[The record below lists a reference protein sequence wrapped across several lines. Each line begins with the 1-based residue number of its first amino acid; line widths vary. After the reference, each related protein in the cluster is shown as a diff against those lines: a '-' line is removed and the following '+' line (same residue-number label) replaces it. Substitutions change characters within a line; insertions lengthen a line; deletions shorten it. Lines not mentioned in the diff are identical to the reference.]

1 MKFINRE
8 TELDFLNEKWHS
20 DESQL
25 IIIYGKRR
33 VGKTE
38 LSIQFAKDKPHIYFL
53 CERITMRSQLKKFT
67 EAVGEYFKDE
77 FLPQEG
83 FKDWETAFRYLSQKN
98 RKIAV
103 IIDEFPY
110 LVETDRAVPS
120 SFQKA
125 WDIHLKD
132 SKIYIMLLG
141 SSISMME
148 RTTLFYKAPLY
159 GRRTGQFLIKPF
171 KFKDTKK
178 VFPDKSF
185 EEILSI
191 YTTVGGTALYLN
203 KFHNRDY
210 LDVVK
215 EDILKKGQPLYE
227 EVEFLLREELK
238 EPRNYFV
245 ILEALS
251 LGKNKLS
258 EIINETGF
266 DKGTV
271 SRYIS
276 ILNDLQ
282 ITRKEIPVTEKVPE
296 KSRKGIYLI
305 DDNFFSFWFRFIFRN
320 RSLLEEHKTGEVISK
335 IKRALPELLA
345 KNYEKISG
353 EILLDA
359 IMNKKLPHKFE
370 SYGRWWDKN
379 EEIDLVAINRQTN
392 EILFGEVK
400 WSNKLIGINI
410 YEALKNKATQV
421 VWGRKDRKEYFALFS
436 KSGFSPEM
444 KKTAK
449 KENIY
454 LFHKNSLIIPY
465 LRVSEFL
472 TSKKVFT
479 L

>member
-1 MKFINRE
+1 MRFINRE
-8 TELDFLNEKWHS
+8 SELNFLNEKWQR
-20 DESQL
+20 DEAQL

-38 LSIQFAKDKPHIYFL
+38 LSIQFTKDKPHIYFL
-53 CERITMRSQLKKFT
+53 CERIAMHSQLRKFT
-67 EAVGEYFKDE
+67 EMVSEYFKDE
-77 FLPQEG
+77 FLPPDG
-83 FKDWETAFRYLSQKN
+83 FRDWETAFKYIANKN
-98 RKIAV
+98 KKIAV

-110 LVETDRAVPS
+110 LVETDRAIPS

-125 WDIHLKD
+125 WDMHLKN
-132 SKIYIMLLG
+132 SKVYLMLLG

-148 RTTLFYKAPLY
+148 QTTLFYKAPLY

-171 KFKDTKK
+171 KFREIKEM
-178 VFPDKSF
+178 FPHKSF
-185 EEILSI
+185 EEVLAVYSI
-191 YTTVGGTALYLN
+191 VGGTALYLN

-210 LDVVK
+210 LEVVK
-215 EDILKKGQPLYE
+215 EDMLRKGQPLYE

-238 EPRNYFV
+238 EQRNYFV

-251 LGKNKLS
+251 LGKHKVS

-282 ITRKEIPVTEKVPE
+282 ITKKEIPITETVPE

-320 RSLLEEHKTGEVISK
+320 RSLLEENRINEVVSK
-335 IKRALPELLA
+335 IKAAMPELLA

-353 EILLDA
+353 EIFLDS
-359 IMNKKLPHKFE
+359 IVNERLPFNFE
-370 SYGRWWDKN
+370 SHGRWWDRN
-379 EEIDLVAINRQTN
+379 EEIDLVAINNSTN

-400 WSNKLIGINI
+400 WSDKLVGINI
-410 YEALKNKATQV
+410 YEALKSKATKV
-421 VWGRKDRKEYFALFS
+421 IWGRKNRKEYFALFS
-436 KSGFSPEM
+436 KSGFTPDM
-444 KKTAK
+444 QKIAR
-449 KENIY
+449 KENVY
-454 LFHKNSLIIPY
+454 LFHKDKLVAP
-465 LRVSEFL
+465 
-472 TSKKVFT
+472 
-479 L
+479 